1 MAGAAV
7 GVWLEAFA
15 KFGRPEA
22 AQAAGTEASWRR
34 QGDGGAGVAEGGEK
48 GGVVQ
53 EKRQRSS
60 CGLSDS
66 DTVACMLM
74 DRFAPA

>member
-1 MAGAAV
+1 MAEAV

-15 KFGRPEA
+15 RIGRTEA
-22 AQAAGTEASWRR
+22 AQAAGTEPSRR
-34 QGDGGAGVAEGGEK
+34 REGDGGAGVPEGGGK
-48 GGVVQ
+48 GGAVQ
-53 EKRQRSS
+53 ETRQRSS

-66 DTVACMLM
+66 DAVACMLM